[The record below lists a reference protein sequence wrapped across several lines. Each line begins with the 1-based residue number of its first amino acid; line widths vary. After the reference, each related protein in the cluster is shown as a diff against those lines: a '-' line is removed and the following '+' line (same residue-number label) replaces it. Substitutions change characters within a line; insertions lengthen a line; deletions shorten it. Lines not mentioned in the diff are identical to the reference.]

1 MLDLKR
7 IREEPDLVR
16 DRLRVRGD
24 AALDEMVARVVQLDE
39 DRRAL
44 IARVDDMR
52 AQRNDVSPRVG
63 ALKKEGRE
71 EEAASLIRDMRK
83 LGDEISEAE
92 ARLTEVEGAVET
104 LLLEIPNLPD
114 PEVPPGGEDDAVVVR
129 EWGEIRDPEFEPVP
143 HWDLAERLG
152 ILDLARGAKVAGT
165 GFPLYVGLG
174 ARLERSLI
182 SFMMDLHAREHGYT
196 EIWPPF
202 LVNHDAARG
211 TGHLPKFGGDMYEV
225 EQDGLF
231 LAPTAELPVTNL
243 HAGELLAPDALPIR
257 YVAYTP
263 CFRREA
269 GAHGK
274 DTRGLIR
281 VHQFDKVELVRFERP
296 EASEAALEELT
307 GHAEAVLR
315 RLGLPYRVLLLAGGD
330 LGFSNAR
337 TYDLEVWSPGVGRW
351 LEVSSC
357 SRYTDYQAR
366 RANIRFRREAGGKPE
381 FVHTLNGSGLA
392 LARTVIAVLETY
404 QQGDGS
410 VRLPDALVP
419 YMGQE
424 VIRP

>member
-392 LARTVIAVLETY
+392 LARTLIALLETY
-404 QQGDGS
+404 QQSDGT
-410 VRLPDALVP
+410 VRVPDALIP
-419 YMGQE
+419 YVGQE